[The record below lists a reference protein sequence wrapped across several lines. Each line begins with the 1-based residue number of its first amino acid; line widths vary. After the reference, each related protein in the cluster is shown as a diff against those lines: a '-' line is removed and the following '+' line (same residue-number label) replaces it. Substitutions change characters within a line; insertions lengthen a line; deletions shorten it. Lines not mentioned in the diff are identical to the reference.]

1 VRRLAENPFQR
12 QLEEARREWK
22 AKKEIAGFK
31 RNRTLK
37 KYVQKRSARIGGR
50 WLCHRITP
58 CRQKARQASGDESV
72 SLPESNG
79 WHMARQVEYDEGRH
93 FLSGGKHTNS

>member
-1 VRRLAENPFQR
+1 MKFCGSCGINCVRRRTKSRFGKEVRRLAENPFQR

-37 KYVQKRSARIGGR
+37 KYVQKKIGTHWRQMAMPPHHAVSAKGTTSQRR
-50 WLCHRITP
+50 
-58 CRQKARQASGDESV
+58 
-72 SLPESNG
+72 
-79 WHMARQVEYDEGRH
+79 
-93 FLSGGKHTNS
+93 